1 MTKVEGW
8 EVLTFNQKILSML
21 SLHHTYL
28 SLYPERWCGECAG
41 WVLPTECRGC
51 CDVTCSA
58 SQLPGN
64 PRLSYHHIN
73 TRLLKIVILYYVTL
87 AKIYIIRI
95 VAITGDYRKLC
106 TRAATFITVTVT
118 PPVIMI
124 YHYLQNTNSDSSSL
138 IAIQHHLQSWI
149 KTCKLTKK

>member
-1 MTKVEGW
+1 M
-8 EVLTFNQKILSML
+8 
-21 SLHHTYL
+21 
-28 SLYPERWCGECAG
+28 
-41 WVLPTECRGC
+41 LPTECRGC
-51 CDVTCSA
+51 SGDVTCSA
-58 SQLPGN
+58 SQLPDN

-73 TRLLKIVILYYVTL
+73 TRLLKIVILYYV
-87 AKIYIIRI
+87 IYIIRI

-124 YHYLQNTNSDSSSL
+124 YHYLQNSNSNSSSQ

-149 KTCKLTKK
+149 KTCKLTKKVAYIYTFNKSKRNWTDGTNDLN

>member
-1 MTKVEGW
+1 M
-8 EVLTFNQKILSML
+8 
-21 SLHHTYL
+21 
-28 SLYPERWCGECAG
+28 
-41 WVLPTECRGC
+41 LPTECRGC
-51 CDVTCSA
+51 SGDVTCSA
-58 SQLPGN
+58 SQLPDN

-87 AKIYIIRI
+87 AKIYIIRF

-124 YHYLQNTNSDSSSL
+124 YHYLQNSNSDSSSL
-138 IAIQHHLQSWI
+138 IAIQHTAPFTIMDKNLQ
-149 KTCKLTKK
+149 TDKKSSLYLYLQKKQKELDGRN

>member
-1 MTKVEGW
+1 M
-8 EVLTFNQKILSML
+8 
-21 SLHHTYL
+21 
-28 SLYPERWCGECAG
+28 
-41 WVLPTECRGC
+41 LPTECRGC
-51 CDVTCSA
+51 SGDVTCSA

-64 PRLSYHHIN
+64 PQLSYHHIN

-95 VAITGDYRKLC
+95 VAFTGDYRKLC

-149 KTCKLTKK
+149 KTCKLTKKVAYIYTFKKSKRNWTDGTNDLN